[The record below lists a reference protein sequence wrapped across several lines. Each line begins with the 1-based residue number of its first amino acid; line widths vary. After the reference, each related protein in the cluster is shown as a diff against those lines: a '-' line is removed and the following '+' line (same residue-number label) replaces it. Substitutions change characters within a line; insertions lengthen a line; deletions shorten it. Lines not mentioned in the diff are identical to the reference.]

1 MKKLSLSFYTNIP
14 TPNQDDFF
22 EELSRLFHFN
32 VIFYEKTESDRN
44 WVLSKKNYKHIYL
57 SDSILFIWLKKI
69 YKDFHFSWG
78 IFKCSINEKSQ
89 FVILSGNYFA
99 LNTIIAFFILKIRGK
114 KLGFFSEKISESI
127 GIRKIIKKIIL
138 FPFLKC
144 LNFMIFVGAC
154 SKDSYNSF
162 GFHFKHYVVIPYN
175 INNNNF
181 KREHLQGKKLI
192 EFNDVY
198 KTHSRFTLLTS
209 GALIERKG
217 IDFAIKII
225 ELARNSISENIQ
237 LLILGEGP
245 LKKSLQHLA
254 KEQSVYLLGFKQK
267 DEIPYY
273 FNISDLFLFCSRYDG
288 WGLVINEAISTGL
301 PCLVSKDVGS
311 SELIVNH
318 ANGFVCENACLQT
331 YVDAIKLLYNDRILL
346 KSISQNNQQLADT
359 INSAA
364 MAIKLNLFLQNNF

>member
-1 MKKLSLSFYTNIP
+1 
-14 TPNQDDFF
+14 
-22 EELSRLFHFN
+22 
-32 VIFYEKTESDRN
+32 
-44 WVLSKKNYKHIYL
+44 
-57 SDSILFIWLKKI
+57 
-69 YKDFHFSWG
+69 
-78 IFKCSINEKSQ
+78 
-89 FVILSGNYFA
+89 
-99 LNTIIAFFILKIRGK
+99 
-114 KLGFFSEKISESI
+114 
-127 GIRKIIKKIIL
+127 
-138 FPFLKC
+138 
-144 LNFMIFVGAC
+144 
-154 SKDSYNSF
+154 
-162 GFHFKHYVVIPYN
+162 
-175 INNNNF
+175 
-181 KREHLQGKKLI
+181 
-192 EFNDVY
+192 
-198 KTHSRFTLLTS
+198 LLTS

-273 FNISDLFLFCSRYDG
+273 FNISDVFLFCSRYDG

-318 ANGFVCENACLQT
+318 ANGFVCDNACLQT